1 MKNNFSF
8 IFLIKTGFYSNF
20 ISHFTFLI
28 RAGFYSNFISH
39 FTLFFTLIFY
49 GLTPHLSSA
58 ETNEALD
65 KASLELTH
73 ERSLNNKEI
82 KEEKKRFSST
92 AGFQQV
98 SGFIVSSDHI
108 SQFFFNGAYQFKEKW
123 STSITQALN
132 RHYFLN
138 PNSNDKGLW
147 IQDTALSL
155 NRQFTN
161 LPYKSQL
168 NAGFSSTLPLSYYSQ
183 INDILTVSSVYLN
196 WSLKLDSLFN
206 LQSHWIKNLVFSI
219 KPIGRYYLS
228 LYTTSRTFK
237 QSLGGTPLPEFLLGI
252 QSVGLSL
259 NITDYFSL
267 AGSYGRWVIFPY
279 KTNYGRD
286 KSSLYD
292 GYYQRHYYLFSL
304 SGSWIINKKWRTSL
318 SYSHVDRLDRQ
329 GRLEMVLFDDY
340 TSTWALSVS
349 YSFSF
354 NSI

>member
-1 MKNNFSF
+1 MKNLS
-8 IFLIKTGFYSNF
+8 LILLIRAGLSPKS
-20 ISHFTFLI
+20 ISHFTFL
-28 RAGFYSNFISH
+28 
-39 FTLFFTLIFY
+39 FTFLFY
-49 GLTPHLSSA
+49 GLPPPLSSA

-73 ERSLNNKEI
+73 ERNPNTEEAKA
-82 KEEKKRFSST
+82 EKKRFSAT

-98 SGFIVSSDHI
+98 NGFIVSADHV
-108 SQFFFNGAYQFKEKW
+108 SQFLLNGSYRFKEKW
-123 STSITQALN
+123 SASITQALN

-147 IQDTALSL
+147 LQDTVLSL
-155 NRQFTN
+155 NRRFTD
-161 LPYKSQL
+161 LPYKSRL

-183 INDILTVSSVYLN
+183 INDILTVSSVQLN
-196 WSLKLDSLFN
+196 WSLKLDPLLN
-206 LQSHWIKNLVFSI
+206 LQSHWIKNLVVFVN
-219 KPIGRYYLS
+219 PIGRYYFS

-252 QSVGLSL
+252 QGVGVSL
-259 NITDYFSL
+259 GITDHFSL

-279 KTNYGRD
+279 KTGYGRD
-286 KSSLYD
+286 KSSQYD
-292 GYYQRHYYLFSL
+292 SHYQRHYYLLSL
-304 SGSWIINKKWRTSL
+304 SGSWIINKKWKASL

-340 TSTWALSVS
+340 ISTWAMSVS

-354 NSI
+354 NSIYNPG